1 MDSEDRQARQVSV
14 PCDYDTDPE
23 RYRLGMRTARA
34 HTGADL
40 YGRVA
45 RLLGELGAGTV
56 LDVGCADGALR
67 AALPAPGPWL
77 VGLDASETLLRDH
90 PPPVLRAD
98 ARRLPV
104 RDRAV
109 DAVTALNVL
118 YHLPDPMPALREAHR
133 VLRAGGHLLAATIAR
148 TDSPEFSAYW
158 TRSATSFD
166 AEDAPGLLA
175 RVFESIAV
183 SLLGRAAGDASR
195 RGGDPRPPGRPAGAC
210 RGRRRG
216 GRGGAPAPAGH
227 QARRPDR
234 GRPRSVAAA
243 PCRPCG
249 PRRRG
254 VPEGGQEGV
263 RRRA

>member
-1 MDSEDRQARQVSV
+1 MDSEDRQAPQVSV

-118 YHLPDPMPALREAHR
+118 YHLPDPMPALREARR

-158 TRSATSFD
+158 SRSATSFD

-175 RVFESIAV
+175 RVFDSVTVSAWDAPLVTLPDAAAIRHYLIGRQVRAEIA
-183 SLLGRAAGDASR
+183 
-195 RGGDPRPPGRPAGAC
+195 
-210 RGRRRG
+210 
-216 GRGGAPAPAGH
+216 
-227 QARRPDR
+227 
-234 GRPRSVAAA
+234 VAAA
-243 PCRPCG
+243 DELPTPLSVTK
-249 PRRRG
+249 RG
-254 VPEGGQEGV
+254 ALIVAG
-263 RRRA
+263 RDR

>member
-1 MDSEDRQARQVSV
+1 VGPEDRQARAVSV

-40 YGRVA
+40 HDRVA
-45 RLLGELGAGTV
+45 RLLGDLGAGTV

-90 PPPVLRAD
+90 PSPVLRAD

-118 YHLPDPMPALREAHR
+118 YHLPDPMPALGEARR
-133 VLRAGGHLLAATIAR
+133 VLRAGGHLLAATIAC

-175 RVFESIAV
+175 RVFDSVAVYSWDAPLVTLPDAAAIRHYLVGRQVRTEIA
-183 SLLGRAAGDASR
+183 
-195 RGGDPRPPGRPAGAC
+195 
-210 RGRRRG
+210 
-216 GRGGAPAPAGH
+216 
-227 QARRPDR
+227 
-234 GRPRSVAAA
+234 VAAA
-243 PCRPCG
+243 AELPTPLHVTK
-249 PRRRG
+249 RG
-254 VPEGGQEGV
+254 ALIVAG
-263 RRRA
+263 RDR

>member
-1 MDSEDRQARQVSV
+1 MNV

-118 YHLPDPMPALREAHR
+118 YHLPDPMPALREARR

-158 TRSATSFD
+158 SRSATSFD

-175 RVFESIAV
+175 RVFDSVTVSAWDAPLVTLPDAAAIRHYLIGRQVRAEIA
-183 SLLGRAAGDASR
+183 
-195 RGGDPRPPGRPAGAC
+195 
-210 RGRRRG
+210 
-216 GRGGAPAPAGH
+216 
-227 QARRPDR
+227 
-234 GRPRSVAAA
+234 VAAA
-243 PCRPCG
+243 DELPTPLSVTK
-249 PRRRG
+249 RG
-254 VPEGGQEGV
+254 ALIVAG
-263 RRRA
+263 RDR

>member
-1 MDSEDRQARQVSV
+1 MAPEHRQARQGSV
-14 PCDYDTDPE
+14 PCDFDTLPE
-23 RYRLGMRTARA
+23 RYRLGMRSTRA

-40 YGRVA
+40 HGRVA
-45 RLLGELGAGTV
+45 RLLGELGASSV

-77 VGLDASETLLRDH
+77 VGLDASATLLRDH

-158 TRSATSFD
+158 TRPATSFD

-175 RVFESIAV
+175 QVFDSVAV
-183 SLLGRAAGDASR
+183 YPWDAPLVTLPDAAAIRDHLVGRQV
-195 RGGDPRPPGRPAGAC
+195 PVEVAGAAADGLPTPLQVTK
-210 RGRRRG
+210 RGALIVA
-216 GRGGAPAPAGH
+216 GR
-227 QARRPDR
+227 DR
-234 GRPRSVAAA
+234 
-243 PCRPCG
+243 
-249 PRRRG
+249 
-254 VPEGGQEGV
+254 
-263 RRRA
+263 

>member
-1 MDSEDRQARQVSV
+1 VEPEDRQARQVSV

-23 RYRLGMRTARA
+23 RYRLGMRTAQA
-34 HTGADL
+34 HAGVDL

-45 RLLGELGAGTV
+45 RLLGALGAGTV

-118 YHLPDPMPALREAHR
+118 YHLPDPMPALREARR

-158 TRSATSFD
+158 SRSATSFD

-175 RVFESIAV
+175 RVFDSVAVFAWDAPLVTLPDAAAIRHYLIGRQVRAEIA
-183 SLLGRAAGDASR
+183 
-195 RGGDPRPPGRPAGAC
+195 
-210 RGRRRG
+210 
-216 GRGGAPAPAGH
+216 
-227 QARRPDR
+227 
-234 GRPRSVAAA
+234 VAAA
-243 PCRPCG
+243 DELPTPLSVTK
-249 PRRRG
+249 RG
-254 VPEGGQEGV
+254 ALIVAG
-263 RRRA
+263 RDR

>member
-1 MDSEDRQARQVSV
+1 VEPEDRQARQVSV

-34 HTGADL
+34 HTRADL

-45 RLLGELGAGTV
+45 RLLGALGAGTV

-90 PPPVLRAD
+90 PPRVLRAD

-109 DAVTALNVL
+109 DAVTALDVL
-118 YHLPDPMPALREAHR
+118 YHPPDPMPALREARR
-133 VLRAGGHLLAATIAR
+133 VLRAGGHLLAATIAC
-148 TDSPEFSAYW
+148 TDSPEFSTYW
-158 TRSATSFD
+158 SRSATSFD

-175 RVFESIAV
+175 RVVDSMAVFAWDAPLVTLPDAAAIRRYLIGRQVRAEIA
-183 SLLGRAAGDASR
+183 
-195 RGGDPRPPGRPAGAC
+195 
-210 RGRRRG
+210 
-216 GRGGAPAPAGH
+216 
-227 QARRPDR
+227 
-234 GRPRSVAAA
+234 VAAA
-243 PCRPCG
+243 DELPTPLSVTK
-249 PRRRG
+249 RG
-254 VPEGGQEGV
+254 ALIVAG
-263 RRRA
+263 RDR

>member
-1 MDSEDRQARQVSV
+1 VEPEDRQARQVSV

-34 HTGADL
+34 HTRADL

-45 RLLGELGAGTV
+45 RLLGALGAGTV

-90 PPPVLRAD
+90 PPRVLRAD

-109 DAVTALNVL
+109 DAVTALDVL
-118 YHLPDPMPALREAHR
+118 YHLPDPMPALREARR
-133 VLRAGGHLLAATIAR
+133 VLRAGGHLLAATIAC
-148 TDSPEFSAYW
+148 TDSPEFSTYW
-158 TRSATSFD
+158 SRSATSFD

-175 RVFESIAV
+175 RVFDSMAVFAWDAPLVTLPDAAAIRRYLIGRQVRAEIA
-183 SLLGRAAGDASR
+183 
-195 RGGDPRPPGRPAGAC
+195 
-210 RGRRRG
+210 
-216 GRGGAPAPAGH
+216 
-227 QARRPDR
+227 
-234 GRPRSVAAA
+234 VAAA
-243 PCRPCG
+243 DELPTPLSVTK
-249 PRRRG
+249 RG
-254 VPEGGQEGV
+254 ALIVAG
-263 RRRA
+263 RDR